1 MRYGIAHFFAVALV
15 MITVTGCGTLTNNA
29 MTPVAV
35 SFGDGSAG
43 ECKFQNKRGVWPTPI
58 PVTVSVRRSDDAL
71 KWDCKTVD
79 GRVVT
84 GSMPSTIGSKMVASA
99 VFIDFG
105 ITDAITDKSREYPA
119 SFVIPVQPR
128 TDGQTV
134 AVAPIPTT
142 PVTPVPIPVSD
153 DVRVP

>member
-1 MRYGIAHFFAVALV
+1 MKRYA
-15 MITVTGCGTLTNNA
+15 ITLIMLPAAGCATLTNDA

-35 SFGDGSAG
+35 SFSDGSAG
-43 ECKFQNKRGVWPTPI
+43 ECRFENKRGVWPTAI
-58 PVTVSVRRSDDAL
+58 PVTVSVRRSDDPL
-71 KWDCKTVD
+71 KWDCKTID
-79 GRVVT
+79 GRIAT
-84 GSMPSTIGSKMVASA
+84 GSMPSTIGAKMIASA
-99 VFIDFG
+99 VFIDLG

-134 AVAPIPTT
+134 VVAPIPTT

-153 DVRVP
+153 DVRLP